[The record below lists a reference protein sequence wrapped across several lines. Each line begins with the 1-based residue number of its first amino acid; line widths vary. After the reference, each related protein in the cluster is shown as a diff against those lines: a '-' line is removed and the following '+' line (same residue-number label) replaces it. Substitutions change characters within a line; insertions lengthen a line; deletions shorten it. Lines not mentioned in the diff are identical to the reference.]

1 VQKKINQ
8 IEEEDNVQD
17 WDDFVKKL
25 KIAFS
30 NKNKAANAE

>member
-1 VQKKINQ
+1 VQKRINQ

-17 WDDFVKKL
+17 WDNFFKKL

-30 NKNKAANAE
+30 NKNKAADAE